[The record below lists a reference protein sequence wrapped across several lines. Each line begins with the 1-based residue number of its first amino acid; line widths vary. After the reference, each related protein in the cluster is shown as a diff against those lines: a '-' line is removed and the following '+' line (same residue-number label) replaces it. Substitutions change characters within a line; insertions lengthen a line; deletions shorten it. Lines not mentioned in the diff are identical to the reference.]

1 MRNGIQKSG
10 TQKSEIERAALQRK
24 ILLRQIRGVTEWTPE
39 MARIAVALTKLHE
52 HLDDG
57 VYLVPEDEWQ
67 ELEKLTYYGD

>member
-1 MRNGIQKSG
+1 MEYKRVEHKRV
-10 TQKSEIERAALQRK
+10 KLKELLYREK

-57 VYLVPEDEWQ
+57 VYEIPRGEWI
-67 ELEKLTYYGD
+67 ELDYLTHYGD